1 MNNGQTTVSK
11 SPATKT
17 RQSGGTAT
25 ANAGELDFLA
35 RYIAEELE
43 RLEALSIALE
53 KELCPKDPDNLR
65 EGDKVTAWR
74 LAELLNE
81 RLSSRAFSDYI
92 NSVLRPQSN
101 HLRAAA

>member
-11 SPATKT
+11 SPPMNS
-17 RQSGGTAT
+17 RQSNGTAPAT
-25 ANAGELDFLA
+25 AEDLDFLA
-35 RYIAEELE
+35 RYIADELE
-43 RLEALSIALE
+43 RLEALSLALE

-81 RLSSRAFSDYI
+81 RLSDRAFSDYI
-92 NSVLRPQSN
+92 NRVLRPQST